1 MSMNEPSSQAEET
14 WVEWEKKLREEI
26 EQMAAAL
33 VTIRSEQEHMF
44 VRLGEVEAFFR
55 ERKGTP

>member
-1 MSMNEPSSQAEET
+1 MSEPSSQPKEE

-26 EQMAAAL
+26 EQMTAAL

-44 VRLGEVEAFFR
+44 VRLGEVEAFFQ
-55 ERKGTP
+55 ERRGNP